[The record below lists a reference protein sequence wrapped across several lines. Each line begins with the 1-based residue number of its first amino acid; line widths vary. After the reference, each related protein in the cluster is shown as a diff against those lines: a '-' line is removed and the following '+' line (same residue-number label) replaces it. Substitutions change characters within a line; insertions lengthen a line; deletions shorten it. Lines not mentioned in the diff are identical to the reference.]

1 MGKGDKRS
9 ARGKRVIG
17 SSGVS
22 RQKKKVKYVAPV
34 EEKKATKSP
43 ASTSAKVTADTKK
56 KAAPKKAAP
65 KKEAVKKAAEKK
77 PAAKKE
83 APKKAAAKKE
93 K

>member
-1 MGKGDKRS
+1 MGKGDKKS

-22 RQKKKVKYVAPV
+22 RQKKKNTYVAPAAPA
-34 EEKKATKSP
+34 KKAAPKTEEV
-43 ASTSAKVTADTKK
+43 AK

-65 KKEAVKKAAEKK
+65 KKAAAKK
-77 PAAKKE
+77 PAAKKA

-93 K
+93 A